1 MRKNLFFITLLLM
14 LSVCGVKS
22 SFGQGCTLSSTDPTA
37 PDVCSSG
44 TSIIINSTLSNP
56 FYETWT
62 TSGAGVV
69 TYVTSGTGGGGGAYV
84 QYTGAAAGPVTI
96 LYDDGA
102 GHSCTYL
109 INVDDPTAP
118 IAGPTSVCTGSP
130 VSLTDVTGGGAWSVI
145 SGPLSSLGGGSFSSS
160 GSGSATVQYS
170 ASNLG
175 CYTTSSLYNVMVN
188 ALPSAGSILGVITP
202 FCVGTTMTLNE
213 TVPGGTWGISSG
225 SAYASITHGTGIV
238 SGLAAGTAY
247 VTYTVTDPVTGCT
260 NTTAPTAIVVSA
272 PTVSPISG
280 GSAICETSPLPL
292 ILTDP
297 STGTTTTWSVSS
309 TALVTP
315 ALMGGAYTLT
325 PTGAGTGTVTV
336 SYTVTTGG
344 CSTTVT
350 SVVSVDGIVTP
361 TITGPTNI
369 CVTGAGGPTM
379 MTGTPAGGN
388 WTSAVSSVA
397 TIVHATGAVSPV
409 AAGVTSIQYMI
420 TNSCNTFFATP
431 FLLTVD
437 PSTIA
442 PIVGPIGLC
451 TGATG
456 GLNDLT
462 PGGVFTSGDPSICA
476 ITSAGIMTAS
486 SVSTGPVT
494 MTYSVVNTCSPIAP
508 ATYVVT
514 VSSPISPVGITGGPL
529 SLCAGGVTG
538 TLYETS
544 IGGSWSTS
552 DPSIATVS
560 SGGVVTS
567 GSSAGTAT
575 ISYTISTSGC
585 DASATESAVVHPLPN
600 AGVIGGPSSVCS
612 GSSITLTD
620 SGDPAGTW
628 SSSNPSIASVAGGIV
643 TGAGTTSGSVTIS
656 YSVATS
662 FLCSATATYTVNVDY
677 LPPTAAIT
685 AVTSYT
691 LCPGGAAITLND
703 ATVGGTWSSSNTG
716 VATINSSGV
725 VTSVASGVT
734 TISYTVIS
742 GACMS
747 VATQDV
753 TVNPFPTAGFI
764 VGGYIVCQGSLTP
777 LINLGGDPGGT
788 WYSSNTSLATVSS
801 GGVVTA
807 GTTSTGTVLISYTVS
822 ALGCSATTPTFPMT
836 INPTPA
842 TPLAITGLHD
852 VCTGSTIT
860 LSDLSGGGT
869 WASDDPSTA
878 YVSSAGIVTGLTA
891 GTTNISYIETIG
903 TCTSGVSFVMNVH
916 TTPNAGVITGANT
929 VCPGYTI
936 SLADPSADPGTWS
949 ASNSNASVGGST
961 GLVTGVTAGTCTIT
975 YTASTTWC
983 SAYTTYPVTVNAIA
997 TSGPITGVP
1006 LTICVGSSYTLTDLG
1021 SGGAWSSSDIT
1032 KATIN
1037 SSTGVVT
1044 GVAPGSV
1051 TFTYTVGSGPCSSST
1066 STSSITVTALPSA
1079 GVISSTGGVTHVCA
1093 GLTLPLYETVGG
1105 GTWSSSN
1112 IAEATVSSSGVVT
1125 AITSGTVIITYTVM
1139 PGSCAAI
1146 ATYTVYP
1153 TSYPVVAAIYEPVT
1167 NECIGSATTMTDAT
1181 SGGTWTSSNPYIASV
1196 SGGLVT
1202 GLGTTGGSV
1211 SISYTVANSS
1221 CSTSVYVP
1229 FTIYPPAPTGI
1240 ISGPAYICIG
1250 TPATYTTTGS
1260 TGAGYSWSSSNPAA
1274 ATVVSGA
1281 PGTSVATGVAAG
1293 TTTISYTYSGTGC
1306 PGTSTLTVN
1315 VATPPTVS
1323 PITGPTSA
1331 CVGGSTFTLSD
1342 LTTLGVWNSATPS
1355 VATIST
1361 SGVVT
1366 PSGTTNGTSVIS
1378 YTYTNTTTMCSTTAT
1393 VNVTVNPLPSVP
1405 TISGAIPISI
1415 CPGGVT
1421 AALTP
1426 TSGGVWSSATPS
1438 VATVSST
1445 GVVTSVAAGTSTISF
1460 TVTALGCSRTA
1471 YVIATVNPYPGAG
1484 TITGGSSVC
1493 APGTLSLS
1501 DITGGVG
1508 TASWISSDNTRATVS
1523 STGLVTG
1530 VAVGS
1535 ATISYTVTSSHS
1547 CVSTTTNPITVVTT
1561 PVVGA
1566 ISGTS
1571 LIFPSSVI
1579 TLTDGTSGGAW
1590 TSGTTSI
1597 ATIASTTG
1605 VLTGVAIGTAPITYS
1620 VTNACTTVRANYSVT
1635 VSPAVAITVV
1645 GSSQLCVPNGVTG
1658 HLTETLSASPG
1669 LGTWTSGTPAI
1680 GTFTT
1685 LTNTTTSTTGNVT
1698 SVAAGTTIITYSLT
1712 IGGITSVAHYTA
1724 TVNPD
1729 PAAGTINGTFPITL
1743 KFTPGIPNNY
1753 PFSVTGAGPGTYAWS
1768 GFGSPYATMNLV
1780 TGVLQT
1786 LSYAGIGGVSGNVYM
1801 IVTNATTGCS
1811 NMATSGTVNLIH

>member
-1 MRKNLFFITLLLM
+1 M
-14 LSVCGVKS
+14 
-22 SFGQGCTLSSTDPTA
+22 
-37 PDVCSSG
+37 
-44 TSIIINSTLSNP
+44 
-56 FYETWT
+56 
-62 TSGAGVV
+62 
-69 TYVTSGTGGGGGAYV
+69 
-84 QYTGAAAGPVTI
+84 
-96 LYDDGA
+96 
-102 GHSCTYL
+102 
-109 INVDDPTAP
+109 
-118 IAGPTSVCTGSP
+118 
-130 VSLTDVTGGGAWSVI
+130 
-145 SGPLSSLGGGSFSSS
+145 
-160 GSGSATVQYS
+160 
-170 ASNLG
+170 
-175 CYTTSSLYNVMVN
+175 
-188 ALPSAGSILGVITP
+188 
-202 FCVGTTMTLNE
+202 
-213 TVPGGTWGISSG
+213 
-225 SAYASITHGTGIV
+225 
-238 SGLAAGTAY
+238 
-247 VTYTVTDPVTGCT
+247 
-260 NTTAPTAIVVSA
+260 
-272 PTVSPISG
+272 
-280 GSAICETSPLPL
+280 
-292 ILTDP
+292 
-297 STGTTTTWSVSS
+297 
-309 TALVTP
+309 
-315 ALMGGAYTLT
+315 
-325 PTGAGTGTVTV
+325 
-336 SYTVTTGG
+336 
-344 CSTTVT
+344 
-350 SVVSVDGIVTP
+350 
-361 TITGPTNI
+361 
-369 CVTGAGGPTM
+369 
-379 MTGTPAGGN
+379 
-388 WTSAVSSVA
+388 
-397 TIVHATGAVSPV
+397 
-409 AAGVTSIQYMI
+409 
-420 TNSCNTFFATP
+420 
-431 FLLTVD
+431 
-437 PSTIA
+437 
-442 PIVGPIGLC
+442 
-451 TGATG
+451 
-456 GLNDLT
+456 
-462 PGGVFTSGDPSICA
+462 
-476 ITSAGIMTAS
+476 
-486 SVSTGPVT
+486 
-494 MTYSVVNTCSPIAP
+494 
-508 ATYVVT
+508 
-514 VSSPISPVGITGGPL
+514 
-529 SLCAGGVTG
+529 
-538 TLYETS
+538 
-544 IGGSWSTS
+544 
-552 DPSIATVS
+552 
-560 SGGVVTS
+560 
-567 GSSAGTAT
+567 
-575 ISYTISTSGC
+575 
-585 DASATESAVVHPLPN
+585 
-600 AGVIGGPSSVCS
+600 
-612 GSSITLTD
+612 
-620 SGDPAGTW
+620 
-628 SSSNPSIASVAGGIV
+628 
-643 TGAGTTSGSVTIS
+643 
-656 YSVATS
+656 
-662 FLCSATATYTVNVDY
+662 
-677 LPPTAAIT
+677 
-685 AVTSYT
+685 
-691 LCPGGAAITLND
+691 
-703 ATVGGTWSSSNTG
+703 
-716 VATINSSGV
+716 
-725 VTSVASGVT
+725 
-734 TISYTVIS
+734 
-742 GACMS
+742 
-747 VATQDV
+747 
-753 TVNPFPTAGFI
+753 
-764 VGGYIVCQGSLTP
+764 
-777 LINLGGDPGGT
+777 
-788 WYSSNTSLATVSS
+788 
-801 GGVVTA
+801 
-807 GTTSTGTVLISYTVS
+807 
-822 ALGCSATTPTFPMT
+822 
-836 INPTPA
+836 
-842 TPLAITGLHD
+842 
-852 VCTGSTIT
+852 
-860 LSDLSGGGT
+860 
-869 WASDDPSTA
+869 
-878 YVSSAGIVTGLTA
+878 
-891 GTTNISYIETIG
+891 
-903 TCTSGVSFVMNVH
+903 
-916 TTPNAGVITGANT
+916 
-929 VCPGYTI
+929 
-936 SLADPSADPGTWS
+936 
-949 ASNSNASVGGST
+949 
-961 GLVTGVTAGTCTIT
+961 
-975 YTASTTWC
+975 
-983 SAYTTYPVTVNAIA
+983 
-997 TSGPITGVP
+997 
-1006 LTICVGSSYTLTDLG
+1006 
-1021 SGGAWSSSDIT
+1021 
-1032 KATIN
+1032 
-1037 SSTGVVT
+1037 
-1044 GVAPGSV
+1044 
-1051 TFTYTVGSGPCSSST
+1051 
-1066 STSSITVTALPSA
+1066 
-1079 GVISSTGGVTHVCA
+1079 
-1093 GLTLPLYETVGG
+1093 
-1105 GTWSSSN
+1105 
-1112 IAEATVSSSGVVT
+1112 
-1125 AITSGTVIITYTVM
+1125 
-1139 PGSCAAI
+1139 
-1146 ATYTVYP
+1146 
-1153 TSYPVVAAIYEPVT
+1153 
-1167 NECIGSATTMTDAT
+1167 
-1181 SGGTWTSSNPYIASV
+1181 
-1196 SGGLVT
+1196 VT